1 MYPLQILRAFFF
13 LSLLFSMPSLSM
25 DNSLHLS
32 RLRLV
37 EVFKVFLCVS
47 PPNLARYFFSLLVFV
62 HWLLTFE
69 LLELATS
76 DSAQIVENSK
86 GFTNLAK

>member
-1 MYPLQILRAFFF
+1 MN
-13 LSLLFSMPSLSM
+13 
-25 DNSLHLS
+25 DSLHLS
-32 RLRLV
+32 RHRLV

-76 DSAQIVENSK
+76 DSAQIVENST
-86 GFTNLAK
+86 GFPNLIRFFRFQVRKVEI

>member
-1 MYPLQILRAFFF
+1 
-13 LSLLFSMPSLSM
+13 MPSLSM
-25 DNSLHLS
+25 DNSLHLL

-47 PPNLARYFFSLLVFV
+47 PQNLANILFSPSVFV
-62 HWLLTFE
+62 HWLITFE

-76 DSAQIVENSK
+76 GSAEIVENSK
-86 GFTNLAK
+86 SFTNFVRFFRFQVRKEEM